1 MEINRKM
8 RRIFITFA
16 LLAATAAV
24 AQEQPRYT
32 WVSRSCP
39 NWNCAMLEMTWSQG
53 DPAVII
59 LSTTSK
65 QHPWVILHR
74 LDRNAAY
81 VPPED
86 ENFVV
91 QRFDNVAT
99 AAATFGTLP
108 PDRAPLLITTFDGS
122 TIVTHLRVPEEEAG
136 RKRSV
141 RH

>member
-1 MEINRKM
+1 M
-8 RRIFITFA
+8 RHLFIA
-16 LLAATAAV
+16 LLLLGATAAV

-53 DPAVII
+53 DPAILI
-59 LSTTSK
+59 LSTTSAK
-65 QHPWVILHR
+65 HPWVILQR

-86 ENFVV
+86 ENYVV
-91 QRFDNVAT
+91 ERFDDVTQAGQLY
-99 AAATFGTLP
+99 ATLP
-108 PDRAPLLITTFDGS
+108 DERAPLLITTFDES
-122 TIVTHLRVPEEEAG
+122 VLVTYLRIPEEGTG